1 MLRKVTKTKTL
12 KQKKH
17 HTKLFISLLFNLNS
31 FFKQKIFQQFKLK
44 SSEKKLIL
52 LVNSNSNRVVSKS
65 KIKMNENKRLR
76 EKSPPRRNDRCYR
89 INVLRRFDT
98 ILLGAPW
105 RWLRFYFEF
114 TDFSRLL
121 GWDLRIIFRGNDFRL
136 YSSTFISLLD
146 QYTHK

>member
-1 MLRKVTKTKTL
+1 
-12 KQKKH
+12 
-17 HTKLFISLLFNLNS
+17 
-31 FFKQKIFQQFKLK
+31 
-44 SSEKKLIL
+44 
-52 LVNSNSNRVVSKS
+52 
-65 KIKMNENKRLR
+65 MNENKRLR

-146 QYTHK
+146 QYTHKQYSVPVVYENMYSECELCVDCAHVTMYIAIAEFGISRLKVADGSISYCWI